1 MVWHSLSIH
10 SRSTHGHHHHC
21 CNALR
26 PAGHTHQSNLWR
38 KELNFKSWYWVPRVF
53 FRSNKRPERSDSA
66 GDANCLLEPGV
77 TNPWNERG
85 LGFVLPG
92 VQLRILFL
100 PIPLLKPLKHCEPF
114 LTQES
119 FIKLSLLG
127 NFGSGPINPWTALCI
142 CACICRLSEQ
152 FIHTLNT
159 FLNAFLNAFE
169 STSESTCVWI
179 RESHVSIGH
188 LSTI

>member
-1 MVWHSLSIH
+1 MDTITIVVTLYGLLGTLINRICDAKNSILKAD
-10 SRSTHGHHHHC
+10 T
-21 CNALR
+21 
-26 PAGHTHQSNLWR
+26 
-38 KELNFKSWYWVPRVF
+38 EF
-53 FRSNKRPERSDSA
+53 
-66 GDANCLLEPGV
+66 
-77 TNPWNERG
+77 
-85 LGFVLPG
+85 LGFLSKQRETREIRFGWWCKLPSG
-92 VQLRILFL
+92 AGGD
-100 PIPLLKPLKHCEPF
+100 KPVKRERFGRVCPAWRAASHCVSAHSIVGTIVKHCEPF